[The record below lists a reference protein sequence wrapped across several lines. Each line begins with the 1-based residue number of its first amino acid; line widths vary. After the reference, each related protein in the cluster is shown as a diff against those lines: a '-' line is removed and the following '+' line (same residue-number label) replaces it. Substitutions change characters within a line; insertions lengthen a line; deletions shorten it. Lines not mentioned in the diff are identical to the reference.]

1 MVSGEPPAP
10 SLFPGVLSW
19 VRPAG
24 YLPNPATC
32 HMLQEPILW
41 LPHRLGRLWV
51 GTEDHKVF
59 FAQSKITS
67 LDTCVRPQI
76 SRGTW
81 TVVLRKYHLTLSCF
95 LPDSV
100 AQPRAKWVAWES
112 PLTAA
117 SSARSNQSHVPWV
130 LPSIESALPMWTLFS
145 NPAATAL
152 SRPPRIS
159 PIALPA
165 SASPCSSILHSGGQS
180 HHSLA
185 QKLCGFA
192 QCLGTALITKLRGAP
207 LALSPIAPSS
217 PVHIGPP
224 PIPQGSWCFPTSSWI
239 ALPPHFH
246 PVALQSFQDSTNAA
260 SSLKPSLTTFLPEGS
275 ELTLSPLSS
284 QRFHIKG

>member
-95 LPDSV
+95 LLLTNLWPLSAVSPMRLLFLYFAVCHLLLPSDPAHSLHEHPSLLVAALWSRAQDSRDRS
-100 AQPRAKWVAWES
+100 PECSTSS
-112 PLTAA
+112 PLT
-117 SSARSNQSHVPWV
+117 
-130 LPSIESALPMWTLFS
+130 
-145 NPAATAL
+145 
-152 SRPPRIS
+152 
-159 PIALPA
+159 
-165 SASPCSSILHSGGQS
+165 
-180 HHSLA
+180 
-185 QKLCGFA
+185 
-192 QCLGTALITKLRGAP
+192 RG
-207 LALSPIAPSS
+207 LQLLSPSREGIDKSLPGVSC
-217 PVHIGPP
+217 PVSR
-224 PIPQGSWCFPTSSWI
+224 SWSC
-239 ALPPHFH
+239 
-246 PVALQSFQDSTNAA
+246 
-260 SSLKPSLTTFLPEGS
+260 G
-275 ELTLSPLSS
+275 
-284 QRFHIKG
+284 